1 MKFAGCDLHK
11 QTITIC
17 VVDQLRRVLERRT
30 VRCGEERTILAFF
43 QKDSGTSRLLWKR
56 PPVTNGLCD

>member
-30 VRCGEERTILAFF
+30 VRCGEERSILAFF
-43 QKDSGTSRLLWKR
+43 EDSGSSRLSWKR
-56 PPVTNGLCD
+56 PPATNGSCD